1 MRKLLIPLFA
11 ALLAVGAYIRIP
23 VPPVPIT
30 LQTLFVAIMALTL
43 NWKENLVTCVV
54 WIFLGAIGLPIF
66 TSGGGIAALT
76 GPTAGYI
83 WTIPVSAV
91 IASLI
96 RGKKDSRIL
105 DIILVI
111 LVNLIIYI
119 GGTAYLAMSRHLSA
133 MDAIAAGVLP
143 FLVGDVIKMAIAVII
158 SPRLRKEVKRLSDD
172 ND

>member
-119 GGTAYLAMSRHLSA
+119 GGTA
-133 MDAIAAGVLP
+133 AAGVLP